1 MKIVVFLFLIRA
13 MVGKCMCLASEE
25 VETGAFMVVC
35 REIRVHISRI
45 ILECANIG
53 MVLK

>member
-13 MVGKCMCLASEE
+13 MVGKCMWGASGGAEA
-25 VETGAFMVVC
+25 GAFMVVC